1 MKQGNK
7 PSFRLELKK
16 FDPKK
21 IKDDSVIVAIA
32 ARNRGKSVCIKDILS
47 YHTGIPIGMVIS
59 PTEHANSYFQHFIPK
74 LLIHD
79 EYTPDIISKYVQRQQ
94 KISGKHKKELE
105 TYGYSSVDPR
115 SFLVMDDAMYDK
127 SWTND
132 ANIRKI
138 FMNGRHY
145 KILFLLT
152 MQFPMGISP
161 ALRTNIDYVF
171 IFKENIKKN
180 RERLYDHY
188 AGMFPNLQVFEQV
201 LDQVTQDYGCL
212 VIDNRASGSK
222 LEDQVFWYKADPNKN
237 FKLCNSDLWD
247 MQSIQD
253 EKDKLSNYDDK
264 EEEDEQYDPNIVVK
278 NSKNAC
284 KITVK
289 KKQY

>member
-47 YHTGIPIGMVIS
+47 YHTNIPIGMVIS

-79 EYTPDIISKYVQRQQ
+79 EYSPELINKYVQRQQ
-94 KISGKHKKELE
+94 KISGKYKKELE
-105 TYGYSSVDPR
+105 NYGHTSIDPR

-127 SWTND
+127 TWTND

-180 RERLYDHY
+180 KERLYDHY
-188 AGMFPNLQVFEQV
+188 AGMFPSLQVFEQV
-201 LDQVTQDYGCL
+201 LEQVTQDYGCL
-212 VIDNRASGSK
+212 VIDNRASGSR
-222 LEDQVFWYKADPNKN
+222 LEDQVFWYKADPNKT
-237 FKLCNSDLWD
+237 FKLCDSALWD
-247 MQSIQD
+247 MQ
-253 EKDKLSNYDDK
+253 
-264 EEEDEQYDPNIVVK
+264 
-278 NSKNAC
+278 
-284 KITVK
+284 
-289 KKQY
+289 

>member
-1 MKQGNK
+1 MKQSNK

-47 YHTGIPIGMVIS
+47 YHTNIPIGMVIS

-79 EYTPDIISKYVQRQQ
+79 EYSPELINKYVQRQQ
-94 KISGKHKKELE
+94 KISGKYKKELE
-105 TYGYSSVDPR
+105 TNGFSSVDPR

-127 SWTND
+127 SWVND

-171 IFKENIKKN
+171 IFRENIKKN
-180 RERLYDHY
+180 RENDSHRS
-188 AGMFPNLQVFEQV
+188 AKF
-201 LDQVTQDYGCL
+201 
-212 VIDNRASGSK
+212 A
-222 LEDQVFWYKADPNKN
+222 
-237 FKLCNSDLWD
+237 
-247 MQSIQD
+247 
-253 EKDKLSNYDDK
+253 
-264 EEEDEQYDPNIVVK
+264 
-278 NSKNAC
+278 
-284 KITVK
+284 
-289 KKQY
+289 

>member
-1 MKQGNK
+1 MKQAK
-7 PSFRLELKK
+7 PSLRLELKK
-16 FDPKK
+16 FDPSK

-47 YHTGIPIGMVIS
+47 YHFNIPIGMVIS
-59 PTEHANSYFQHFIPK
+59 PTEHANAFFQHFIPK
-74 LLIHD
+74 MLIHD
-79 EYTPDIISKYVQRQQ
+79 EYTPGLIDKYVQRQQ
-94 KISGKHKKELE
+94 RISAKYKKELD
-105 TYGYSSVDPR
+105 THGYSSVDPR

-127 SWTND
+127 SWVND
-132 ANIRKI
+132 QNIRKI

-145 KILFLLT
+145 KIFFLLT
-152 MQFPMGISP
+152 MQFPMGITP

-171 IFKENIKKN
+171 IFRENIKKN
-180 RERLYDHY
+180 KERLFEHY

-201 LDQVTQDYGCL
+201 LEQVTQDYGCL

-222 LEDQVFWYKADPNKN
+222 LEDQVFWYKADPSKH
-237 FKLCNSDLWD
+237 FKMCDSALWD
-247 MQSIQD
+247 MQAIQD
-253 EKDKLSNYDDK
+253 EKEKNSYYEE

-278 NSKNAC
+278 NNKNSC

>member
-1 MKQGNK
+1 MKQTTK

-47 YHTGIPIGMVIS
+47 YHTSIPIGMVIS
-59 PTEHANSYFQHFIPK
+59 PTEHANSYFQDFIPK
-74 LLIHD
+74 MLIHD
-79 EYTPDIISKYVQRQQ
+79 EYTPELITKYVQRQQ
-94 KISGKHKKELE
+94 KISGKYKKELE
-105 TYGYSSVDPR
+105 NFGYSSVDPR

-127 SWTND
+127 TWGND
-132 ANIRKI
+132 TNIRKI

-161 ALRTNIDYVF
+161 VLRTNIDYVF

-180 RERLYDHY
+180 KERLYEHY

-212 VIDNRASGSK
+212 VIDNRAIGSK
-222 LEDQVFWYKADPNKN
+222 LEDQVFWYKADPSKK
-237 FKLCNSDLWD
+237 FKLCDSALWD
-247 MQSIQD
+247 MQAVQD
-253 EKDKLSNYDDK
+253 EKEKLSSFNDKDD
-264 EEEDEQYDPNIVVK
+264 EDEQYDPNIVIK

-289 KKQY
+289 KTQY